1 MATDHAAQPSDGAQP
16 QEERPRLPA
25 DAPEAV
31 ENTGEAHD
39 LTYIRTRRARAND
52 PRRSLNA
59 DRRQDPPG
67 PIALR
72 RAAPPPASVTAPG
85 TRFFHRSRAFWLL
98 SLALFALVAGITFAL
113 FYARQAWVKRAGVA
127 PEIIHASRTVSSLHM
142 HVEVQGERVLVSW
155 NPLASGVEPAGGRLT
170 IEDAGQR
177 HEFSLDATQAANG
190 SVLYRPT
197 SGNVNFR
204 LEIRNASG
212 AVFSDNLRVL
222 DPAQAAL
229 RAQKKA
235 LPSVAPPKS
244 HKPRIQSASAP
255 RRKPPVQH
263 VARAIPPRR
272 FETPHFT
279 ADPMEMPAAAPTVLS
294 PGQAVAGSG
303 NSLGPDI
310 LQRAPISDAPPSPA
324 SGRTAGEL
332 VGTVSALHDRDAPP
346 PAGLFRPPQ
355 AVKQVMPKLRSS
367 LVGVVVPGTKVE
379 VQVRID
385 KHGRVKRARIAP
397 ASREIDIG
405 VQKAALDAARQWRFT
420 PAWKDGKRV
429 PSEHTIVFRF

>member
-16 QEERPRLPA
+16 QKEHPGPPA
-25 DAPEAV
+25 HAPEAV
-31 ENTGEAHD
+31 EDTGEAHD

-52 PRRSLNA
+52 PRRSLNPA
-59 DRRQDPPG
+59 RRQDPPG

-72 RAAPPPASVTAPG
+72 RAAPPPASATAPG

-142 HVEVQGERVLVSW
+142 HVEVQGERVFVSW
-155 NPLASGVEPAGGRLT
+155 NPRASGVEPAGGRLT

-190 SVLYRPT
+190 SVLYRPA

-204 LEIRNASG
+204 LEIRNTSG
-212 AVFSDNLRVL
+212 AVFSDSLRVL

-235 LPSVAPPKS
+235 PPPVAPPKS
-244 HKPRIQSASAP
+244 HKPRIQSATAP
-255 RRKPPVQH
+255 RRKRPVQHVTRTTAPNRKQH
-263 VARAIPPRR
+263 VARAIAPRR
-272 FETPHFT
+272 FEMPHFT
-279 ADPMEMPAAAPTVLS
+279 ADPLEMPADAPTVLS

-303 NSLGPDI
+303 NPLGPEI
-310 LQRAPISDAPPSPA
+310 LRRAPIS
-324 SGRTAGEL
+324 E
-332 VGTVSALHDRDAPP
+332 APP
-346 PAGLFRPPQ
+346 PL
-355 AVKQVMPKLRSS
+355 
-367 LVGVVVPGTKVE
+367 
-379 VQVRID
+379 
-385 KHGRVKRARIAP
+385 AR
-397 ASREIDIG
+397 G
-405 VQKAALDAARQWRFT
+405 
-420 PAWKDGKRV
+420 
-429 PSEHTIVFRF
+429 